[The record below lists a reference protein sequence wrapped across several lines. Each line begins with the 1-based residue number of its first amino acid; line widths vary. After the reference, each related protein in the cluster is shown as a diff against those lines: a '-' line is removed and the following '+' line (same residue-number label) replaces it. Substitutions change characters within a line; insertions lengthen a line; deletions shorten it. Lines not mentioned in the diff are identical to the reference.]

1 MIEFSDP
8 DGYVHSLD
16 TAVVGEREMNRL
28 FFVLWLYLTGQMD
41 DGKKREWSKDRD
53 YQRELSD
60 YVVEIRS
67 KVAEGVIG

>member
-16 TAVVGEREMNRL
+16 TAVVGKREMNRL

-53 YQRELSD
+53 YRRELSD

-67 KVAEGVIG
+67 KVADEVI